1 MKGRCIAAFPYPPH
15 YLLHGEVYELD
26 DNGCSPGFVYI
37 RGQRSSGVLFK
48 DRFEILPEPGP
59 DPNPKKAFGDIK
71 PQLALIP
78 PAAERACAGALAL
91 GASKYGE
98 FNWRHNPVEIMTY
111 LHAMKRHIAQ
121 VLDGE
126 DIDPESGHPHL
137 GHVMASAAIVIDCAD
152 RGTLIENRPPK
163 KENKP

>member
-1 MKGRCIAAFPYPPH
+1 MPMHVEGELERAAQ
-15 YLLHGEVYELD
+15 LD
-26 DNGCSPGFVYI
+26 VSRALAGCLV
-37 RGQRSSGVLFK
+37 R
-48 DRFEILPEPGP
+48 P
-59 DPNPKKAFGDIK
+59 DDNPKKAFGDTK

-98 FNWRHNPVEIMTY
+98 YNWRHNPVEIMTY

-137 GHVMASAAIVIDCAD
+137 GHVMASAAIVLDCMD
-152 RGTLIENRPPK
+152 RGSLIENRPPK
-163 KENKP
+163 KEVKS